1 MKKILII
8 CAISTFSIF
17 CKAQNSYTSNYN
29 ILSSTV
35 ILEDGTKLNGQIDY
49 PINSVE
55 NNLKLRNQNSETIKI
70 EKVTISKIICNTSTG
85 PIEYVNME
93 VYKGAIGS
101 KIHKRKII
109 LGTSMT
115 GKVTLYFANK
125 DYREYTGPNN
135 SRMVSEIYYYCK
147 RENEPA
153 ASLIHIE
160 MNVKAIGKNS
170 IFRQYGKK
178 YFADNEEI
186 FKKIDEKEFTY
197 ENLFEVIAL
206 YNSKSK

>member
-1 MKKILII
+1 MSFI
-8 CAISTFSIF
+8 
-17 CKAQNSYTSNYN
+17 
-29 ILSSTV
+29 
-35 ILEDGTKLNGQIDY
+35 
-49 PINSVE
+49 PSV
-55 NNLKLRNQNSETIKI
+55 
-70 EKVTISKIICNTSTG
+70 SKIICNTSTG

-125 DYREYTGPNN
+125 DYREYTGANN

-160 MNVKAIGKNS
+160 MNVKAIGKIQFSDNMEKN
-170 IFRQYGKK
+170 ILPTTKK
-178 YFADNEEI
+178 
-186 FKKIDEKEFTY
+186 FTT
-197 ENLFEVIAL
+197 
-206 YNSKSK
+206 K